1 MATTVRFLFGLLT
14 YNCRRDWLGGR
25 ALANTK
31 TLEQALKDILTDD
44 GKVSKWDAKAI
55 RELIMADGRV
65 STEEKLFLE
74 KALKDNVFDDEAFQ
88 MLNEML
94 LREEMKYRS

>member
-1 MATTVRFLFGLLT
+1 M
-14 YNCRRDWLGGR
+14 
-25 ALANTK
+25 ANTK
-31 TLEQALKDILTDD
+31 TLEQALKDILQDD
-44 GKVSKWDAKAI
+44 GKVSKYDARAL

-74 KALKDNVFDDEAFQ
+74 RALQDNNFDEDAYQ
-88 MLNEML
+88 MLNDML